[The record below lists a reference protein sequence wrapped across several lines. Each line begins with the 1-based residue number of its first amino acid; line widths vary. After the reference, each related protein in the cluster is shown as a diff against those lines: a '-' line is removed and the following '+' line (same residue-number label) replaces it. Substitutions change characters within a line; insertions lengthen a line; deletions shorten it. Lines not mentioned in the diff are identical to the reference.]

1 MKAAYLSSIEY
12 PKKEAGDRVDA
23 GNRGNK
29 GGQAGAKERADA
41 GNRVARR
48 ADNADNADSL
58 ANLVVGELPDPT
70 VHTGWA
76 LIKMEAAS
84 LNHHD
89 LWTLQGVSSRPIS
102 PPQVL
107 GCDGAGKVVAYGQGE
122 VPPSAPP
129 IGSSVVAYPVI
140 SCGTCL
146 ACRSG
151 NELLCHDVALLSEGD
166 YQGTLAELFTVPIAN
181 LIALPEG
188 VSAVAAASLST
199 TYLTAYHML
208 YERAKL
214 FPGSTILVHGATG
227 GVAVAAIQ
235 LAILSGISVIVTAR
249 TPEKREYAL
258 QMGAVAAFES
268 STESAREIQRFTS
281 GGVDAVIETVGA
293 PTWELSLRSVK
304 PDGIVV
310 VSGATGGGDP
320 PAMLQRIFWR
330 QIRVA
335 GSTMGTYQELR
346 TLVNLVATGRL
357 YPQVDSV
364 TPLDDARSAFVKLH
378 RGEQSGKLIIIS

>member
-1 MKAAYLSSIEY
+1 MKAVYLSSIENLKNDQARQNDQES
-12 PKKEAGDRVDA
+12 PKSDRAREEAVAGQSAERLNKVD
-23 GNRGNK
+23 
-29 GGQAGAKERADA
+29 DT
-41 GNRVARR
+41 
-48 ADNADNADSL
+48 DPL
-58 ANLVVGELPDPT
+58 ANLTVGELPEPL
-70 VHTGWA
+70 VPPGWV
-76 LIKMEAAS
+76 LVKMEAAS

-107 GCDGAGKVVAYGQGE
+107 GCDGAGRIVAYGQEE

-129 IGSSVVAYPVI
+129 IGTEVVAYPVI

-151 NELLCHDVALLSEGD
+151 NELLCHDMALLSEGN
-166 YQGTLAELFTVPIAN
+166 YQGTLAELFVVPIAN
-181 LIALPEG
+181 LITLPEG
-188 VSAVAAASLST
+188 VSPVAAASLST

-208 YERAKL
+208 YGRARL
-214 FPGSTILVHGATG
+214 SPGDTILVNGATG

-235 LAILSGISVIVTAR
+235 LAALGSIRVIATAR
-249 TPEKREYAL
+249 TQEKRDYAL
-258 QMGAVAAFES
+258 RMGAIAAFES
-268 STESAREIQRFTS
+268 SVESAREIQRYTS

-310 VSGATGGGDP
+310 VSGATGGGNP

-330 QIRVA
+330 QIRIA
-335 GSTMGTYQELR
+335 GSTMGTYHELR
-346 TLVNLVATGRL
+346 TLVNLVAAGWL

-364 TPLDDARSAFVKLH
+364 TPLGDARSAFERLH
-378 RGEQSGKLIIIS
+378 RGEQAGKLIIIP